1 MNTDPK
7 RTMGNTSGTGSDKRF
22 TSLVSRRKAVY
33 KSLYEDHMKKV
44 SLIGAGGKMGLRLT
58 HNLVNSKYVM
68 SYIEI
73 NQVGIQK
80 LKEKGVSATDAGL
93 CVPDSDIVIL
103 AVPDVALEKVSS
115 EIIPQMKT
123 GSLVITLDPA
133 AALAGKL
140 FDREDIGYFITHP
153 THPSIFN
160 WEPVEE
166 HMKDHFG
173 GVAAK
178 QSIVCALM
186 KGGDKDYNTGED
198 LAKVFYG
205 PVHRSHRITVE
216 QMGLLEPALVET
228 LASTCVYVIREGLSE
243 VVKRGV
249 PEEAARDFLL
259 GHLRIQMAVLFN
271 ELPGAVFSD
280 AANKALQ
287 RGLKEFIKEDWKKV
301 FDPDNVKDQIMS
313 IT

>member
-1 MNTDPK
+1 M
-7 RTMGNTSGTGSDKRF
+7 
-22 TSLVSRRKAVY
+22 L
-33 KSLYEDHMKKV
+33 KV
-44 SLIGAGGKMGLRLT
+44 TLIGAGGKMGLRLT
-58 HNLVNSKYVM
+58 HNLKNSVYKMAYVEIGEAG
-68 SYIEI
+68 IE
-73 NQVGIQK
+73 K
-80 LKEKGVSATDAGL
+80 LKERGVSVTPL
-93 CVPDSDIVIL
+93 EESVPGADIVIL
-103 AVPDVALEKVSS
+103 AVPDVALERVSAN
-115 EIIPQMKT
+115 IIPLMKS
-123 GSLVITLDPA
+123 GSIVITLDPA

-140 FDREDIGYFITHP
+140 FKRNDVAYFITHP
-153 THPSIFN
+153 THPSVFN

-166 HMKDHFG
+166 NMKDHFG

-186 KGGDKDYNTGED
+186 HGTDEDYTKGEE

-205 PVHRSHRITVE
+205 PVLRSHRITVE

-228 LASTCVYVIREGLSE
+228 LASTCIYVIREGLEE
-243 VVKRGV
+243 VIRKGV
-249 PEEAARDFLL
+249 PAEAARDFLL

-287 RGLKEFIKEDWKKV
+287 RGLKEFIREDWKKV
-301 FDPDNVKDQIMS
+301 FDPENVKDQIRS

>member
-1 MNTDPK
+1 M
-7 RTMGNTSGTGSDKRF
+7 
-22 TSLVSRRKAVY
+22 L
-33 KSLYEDHMKKV
+33 KV
-44 SLIGAGGKMGLRLT
+44 TLIGAGGKMGLRLT
-58 HNLVNSKYVM
+58 HNLKNSDYRMAYV
-68 SYIEI
+68 EI
-73 NQVGIQK
+73 GAAGIDK
-80 LKEKGVSATDAGL
+80 LKEKGVTTTPSEES
-93 CVPDSDIVIL
+93 VPEADIVIL
-103 AVPDVALEKVSS
+103 AVPDVALEKVSA
-115 EIIPQMKT
+115 EIIPLMKS
-123 GSLVITLDPA
+123 GSLLVTLDPA

-140 FDREDIGYFITHP
+140 FHRNDVAYFITHP
-153 THPSIFN
+153 THPSVFN
-160 WEPVEE
+160 WEPVQES
-166 HMKDHFG
+166 MKDHFG

-186 KGGDKDYNTGED
+186 NGTTEDYNKGEE

-205 PVHRSHRITVE
+205 PVLRSHRITVE

-228 LASTCVYVIREGLSE
+228 LASTCIYVIRQGLDE
-243 VVKRGV
+243 VIKKGV

-301 FDPDNVKDQIMS
+301 FDPENVEDQIRS

>member
-1 MNTDPK
+1 MIKVT
-7 RTMGNTSGTGSDKRF
+7 
-22 TSLVSRRKAVY
+22 LV
-33 KSLYEDHMKKV
+33 
-44 SLIGAGGKMGLRLT
+44 GAGGKMGLRLT
-58 HNLVNSKYVM
+58 HNLKDSAYNM
-68 SYIEI
+68 SYSEISPAGIER
-73 NQVGIQK
+73 
-80 LKEKGVSATDAGL
+80 LRDKGVTPSPAMESVPSA
-93 CVPDSDIVIL
+93 DIVIL
-103 AVPDVALEKVSS
+103 AVPDVALEKVSA
-115 EIIPQMKT
+115 EIIPAMKP
-123 GSLVITLDPA
+123 GSLVVTLDPA

-140 FDREDIGYFITHP
+140 FFRSDVACFITHP
-153 THPSIFN
+153 THPSVFN

-186 KGGDKDYNTGED
+186 RGTDEDYRKGEE

-205 PVHRSHRITVE
+205 PVLRSHRITVE

-228 LASTCVYVIREGLSE
+228 LASTCVYVIREGLNE
-243 VVKRGV
+243 VIKKGV
-249 PEEAARDFLL
+249 PEQAARDFLL

-301 FDPDNVKDQIMS
+301 FDEDNVKDQIIS

>member
-1 MNTDPK
+1 MI
-7 RTMGNTSGTGSDKRF
+7 
-22 TSLVSRRKAVY
+22 
-33 KSLYEDHMKKV
+33 KV

-58 HNLVNSKYVM
+58 RNLKDSNYTM
-68 SYIEI
+68 SYVEI
-73 NQVGIQK
+73 NP
-80 LKEKGVSATDAGL
+80 AGTRNL
-93 CVPDSDIVIL
+93 NEMGLTVTAMNDCVPDSDAVIL
-103 AVPDVALEKVSS
+103 AVPDVALEKVSG
-115 EIIPQMKT
+115 EVIPLMKP
-123 GSLVITLDPA
+123 GALAITLDPA

-140 FDREDIGYFITHP
+140 FRRDDIGYFITHP
-153 THPSIFN
+153 THPSVFN
-160 WEPVEE
+160 WEPNEE
-166 HMKDHFG
+166 SMKDHFG

-178 QSIVCALM
+178 QSIVCSLM
-186 KGGDKDYNTGED
+186 SGTEKHYRAGED

-205 PVHRSHRITVE
+205 PVKNSHRITVE

-228 LASTCVYVIREGLSE
+228 LASTCIYVIRQGLEE

-249 PEEAARDFLL
+249 PEAAARDFLL

-287 RGLKEFIKEDWKKV
+287 RGLKEFIKDDWKKV
-301 FDPDNVKDQIMS
+301 FEPDNVMDQIRA